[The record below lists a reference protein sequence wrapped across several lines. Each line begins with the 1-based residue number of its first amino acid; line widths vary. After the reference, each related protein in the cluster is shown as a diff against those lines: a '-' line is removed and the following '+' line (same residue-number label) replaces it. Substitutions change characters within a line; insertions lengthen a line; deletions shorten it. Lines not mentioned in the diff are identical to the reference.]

1 MDNRAYAAGM
11 SKRKIRDLLLRHA
24 PAHGF
29 ADVAIEGLQAIRVTE
44 PVPTVPSIYP
54 ASLCFLVD
62 GQKRVYFGGEAKTY
76 GDGTFLCCTMPL
88 PVEAEVPQASPSSP
102 VVGLLVSLETPTM
115 TETLV
120 ATEATA
126 RLEPE
131 QDPSASSPGLVVAAW
146 EAPLVDAVWRL
157 LQLLDDPSARQVLAT
172 SRLRELYFA
181 LLRSEAGGAIR
192 RAFGASRDRGRAFA
206 FLHEHIAEP
215 ISVDELA
222 RVAGMSKAV
231 FHRRFKAVTTLSPL
245 QFMKAFRLNN
255 AAAMIAGGMNIA
267 EAADQV
273 GYGSPSQFSRE
284 FSRQFGSPP
293 RKWASDAVPAA
304 ALAGG

>member
-1 MDNRAYAAGM
+1 M

-24 PAHGF
+24 PAHGT
-29 ADVAIEGLQAIRVTE
+29 AETPIEGLQVIRVTE
-44 PVPTVPSIYP
+44 PVPTVPTIYP
-54 ASLCFLVD
+54 ASICFLVD
-62 GQKRVYFGGEAKTY
+62 GKKRVYFGGETKTY
-76 GDGTFLCCTMPL
+76 GDGSLLCCTMPL
-88 PVEAEVPQASPSSP
+88 PVEAEVPKASPEEP
-102 VVGLLVSLETPTM
+102 VLGLLLSLETQAM

-131 QDPSASSPGLVVAAW
+131 VDTSEPAPGLVVAALD
-146 EAPLVDAVWRL
+146 EPFVDAVLRL
-157 LQLLDDPSARQVLAT
+157 LQLLDDPGARQVLAP

-192 RAFGASRDRGRAFA
+192 RTFGASRDLGRAFA

-215 ISVDELA
+215 VSTGKLA

-245 QFMKAFRLNN
+245 QFMKAIRLNS

-284 FSRQFGSPP
+284 FSRQYGMPP
-293 RKWASDAVPAA
+293 RQWATNAVPGA
-304 ALAGG
+304 